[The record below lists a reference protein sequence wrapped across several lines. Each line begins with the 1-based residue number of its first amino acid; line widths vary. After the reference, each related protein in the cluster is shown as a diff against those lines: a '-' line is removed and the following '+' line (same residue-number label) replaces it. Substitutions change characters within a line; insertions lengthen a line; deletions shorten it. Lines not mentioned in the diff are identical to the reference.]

1 MRDRTVAHRL
11 LILEEDP
18 AVSQDLSSRLRS
30 YGYQVVGAFESAA
43 VAASARD
50 LTDPDVVLASLDF
63 PRPAGE
69 TAVEA
74 GRRWG
79 VPTILLVAP
88 DQVPSL
94 PAAGVHGPFGFVVAP
109 FAERELRM
117 NIEMALLK
125 EARAREARE
134 LRDQFFALNIDLLC
148 QLDFA
153 GYFRQLNPAWERT
166 LGFTLA
172 ELMSRPFIEFV
183 HPADRERTIQQNLA
197 VRNGGHAQAFENRY
211 LCKDGSYRWLM
222 WNAAPDTGE
231 RTIYATARDITARK
245 RAEEEREIMLAQLQ
259 TAFAEVRTLQEILPI
274 CSYCR
279 KIRDDA
285 NYWQTVEAYISAHTN
300 TMFSHGICPS
310 CYATE
315 VEPQF
320 GPGGGEQ

>member
-1 MRDRTVAHRL
+1 MRDRTVAHRI

-18 AVSQDLSSRLRS
+18 AIAQDLSSRLRS
-30 YGYQVVGAFESAA
+30 YGYEVVGVFESTT

-50 LTDPDVVLASLDF
+50 VPDPDVVLASLDF
-63 PRPAGE
+63 PRGAGE
-69 TAVEA
+69 TAIEA
-74 GRRWG
+74 GSRWG

-88 DQVPSL
+88 DRVRSL
-94 PAAGVHGPFGFVVAP
+94 PEAGVHGPFGFVVAP

-134 LRDQFFALNIDLLC
+134 LQDQFFALNIDLLC

-172 ELMSRPFIEFV
+172 ELRSKPFIEFV
-183 HPADRERTIQQNLA
+183 HPDDRERTIQQNLA
-197 VRNGGHAQAFENRY
+197 VRNGSHAQAFENRY

-222 WNAAPDTGE
+222 WNAAPDPGE

-320 GPGGGEQ
+320 DPGSGEG